1 MVGTGVAGSGL
12 VVACAQARTGGGEQP
27 LLLVNEDEEHLGVDV
42 AGLGDLPDDIGRA
55 GAGGGLDASGTE
67 GAGLAGRHG
76 EGGAGQALSAVTARL
91 AAGVD
96 ASEKGGDLLA
106 CHGLGVVE
114 DLVIDDVG
122 GVEAAGVGH
131 QGRGSRRCAGISGLA
146 PPQREA
152 AERGT
157 GGTQHDESHQ
167 ERGQEG
173 CQDDADRAF
182 QEGLNG
188 TTAPPPPS
196 GTGAQEPEAPTA
208 ASTPLCLP
216 GALTRILPPGAV
228 SAALRGRAGAARS
241 SCGLGRA
248 GSCGASLGPRTS
260 AGGMVGHRRHRVT
273 SRADARPEAAR
284 ASHGE
289 RPIRSRREAMRP
301 TAPPSA
307 G

>member
-1 MVGTGVAGSGL
+1 MS
-12 VVACAQARTGGGEQP
+12 QAWETSQMTSAALAPEAASMP
-27 LLLVNEDEEHLGVDV
+27 
-42 AGLGDLPDDIGRA
+42 P
-55 GAGGGLDASGTE
+55 GAE

-76 EGGAGQALSAVTARL
+76 EGGAGQALGAVAARL
-91 AAGVD
+91 AASVD
-96 ASEKGGDLLA
+96 AGEKGGDLLA

-114 DLVIDDVG
+114 DLVIDDAG

-131 QGRGSRRCAGISGLA
+131 QGRGRRRCAGISGLA

-157 GGTQHDESHQ
+157 GGTQHEESHQ
-167 ERGQEG
+167 ERDQEG
-173 CQDDADRAF
+173 GQDDADRAF

-188 TTAPPPPS
+188 TAPAPPPPS
-196 GTGAQEPEAPTA
+196 GTGTQEPEAPTA
-208 ASTPLCLP
+208 ASTPFHLP
-216 GALTRILPPGAV
+216 GALTRILPPGAL
-228 SAALRGRAGAARS
+228 SAALRGWAGAARS
-241 SCGLGRA
+241 SCGLERA

-284 ASHGE
+284 ASRGE
-289 RPIRSRREAMRP
+289 CPIRSWREAMRP